1 MNPSRSRGRK
11 RVWRVVINKL
21 LTNRHRTD
29 TLILKSPARYHPV
42 DIPKAPGHFLSD
54 ANDRLPT
61 ATKEKKRDET
71 QTVKRCHREKQKGTP
86 RLHCHL
92 RSKNPSR
99 DILATRKPFSAVKM
113 ICHFYTTSLFLSLC
127 VCHRKR
133 VTEPF
138 SMRET
143 EREESPGWTISRY
156 RRSASGQEKKE
167 RDKSVKSRRVNDT
180 RRCRQCRVAYRIT
193 SSRG

>member
-1 MNPSRSRGRK
+1 MNTSRSRGRK

-71 QTVKRCHREKQKGTP
+71 QTVKRKSQRETKGHAALALPSPVQKTRAVTFWP
-86 RLHCHL
+86 LENSLAR
-92 RSKNPSR
+92 R
-99 DILATRKPFSAVKM
+99 DDLPFLYNS
-113 ICHFYTTSLFLSLC
+113 FLSLC
-127 VCHRKR
+127 VC
-133 VTEPF
+133 VSPQT
-138 SMRET
+138 SYGAVLDG
-143 EREESPGWTISRY
+143 ERESLGWTISRY
-156 RRSASGQEKKE
+156 RRSASGQEERKE

-180 RRCRQCRVAYRIT
+180 RRCRQCHVAYRIT